1 MKNNKGLGLLTL
13 FGATL
18 AMLGPAAAVAVD
30 MSGVVTGVTDQIT
43 ESWESSI
50 PIIAAVLGIT
60 IGVRLIRKWAK

>member
-1 MKNNKGLGLLTL
+1 MKKKLLAGLGVMAALTL
-13 FGATL
+13 
-18 AMLGPAAAVAVD
+18 PASAVAID

-60 IGVRLIRKWAK
+60 IGVRLIKKWAR